1 MTPNHTNQ
9 LVEKHISQVN
19 KLAWSFAKTT
29 GHEFDDLKSEGT
41 IAMLRAI
48 KKFNPNHGCELS
60 TLIHTT
66 CRNAMVQY
74 LKDQGK
80 KFPDMNEEVDV
91 ADHRPNGHQRYE
103 FLESL
108 SSLGTEAK
116 QVLRIIFESPKEM
129 TNITAGNSAGNIR
142 KTIERTMR
150 DMGFKGRGIEQ
161 AFNQIRSTFQN

>member
-48 KKFNPNHGCELS
+48 KKFNPDHGCELS

-66 CRNAMVQY
+66 CRNAMIQY

-129 TNITAGNSAGNIR
+129 TNITAGKPLNGPCGIWDSRAGGLSR
-142 KTIERTMR
+142 RLAKSGQLFRIEVE
-150 DMGFKGRGIEQ
+150 I
-161 AFNQIRSTFQN
+161 